1 MALKLEILTAERQV
15 YSSEV
20 DIVIAPG
27 ALGELGI
34 LPRHAPLLTPLQP
47 GELRIRKGNEEITMT
62 VTGGFLEMFQD
73 TLTILA
79 EAAERA
85 EEIDVE
91 RAREAMRKAEERIR
105 TTTSDMDLSRALA
118 SLRRSQLRLK
128 VAERRRRRGAGP
140 SISTG

>member
-15 YSSEV
+15 YSGEV

-27 ALGELGI
+27 ELGELGI
-34 LPRHAPLLTPLQP
+34 LPQHASLLTPLQP

-62 VTGGFLEMFQD
+62 VTGGFMEMFQD

-79 EAAERA
+79 DAAERA
-85 EEIDVE
+85 EEIDIE

-105 TTTSDMDLSRALA
+105 TTITDMDLSRALA
-118 SLRRSQLRLK
+118 SLRRSRLRIK

-140 SISTG
+140 SI

>member
-15 YSSEV
+15 YSGEV

-27 ALGELGI
+27 ELGELGI
-34 LPRHAPLLTPLQP
+34 LPQHASLLTPLQP

-62 VTGGFLEMFQD
+62 VTGGFMEMFQD

-79 EAAERA
+79 DAAERV
-85 EEIDVE
+85 EEIDIE

-105 TTTSDMDLSRALA
+105 TTITDMDLSRALA
-118 SLRRSQLRLK
+118 SLRRSRLRIK

-140 SISTG
+140 SI